1 VHNAKS
7 TNSLEEGLIGKAI
20 VCIKDIVGMGTTVKW
35 VVIKDGDCK
44 NVGEVCLVLRFIS
57 TPPSHLGIN

>member
-1 VHNAKS
+1 
-7 TNSLEEGLIGKAI
+7 LIGKAI
-20 VCIKDIVGMGTTVKW
+20 VCIKDIVGIGTTVKW
-35 VVIKDGDCK
+35 VVIKDGDCE